1 MKTVLCF
8 GDSNTWGYDPLTRE
22 RFDRDTRWP
31 GVLRNELGEGYL
43 VLEEGLNGRTTVWD
57 DPIDGTHKNGSR
69 YLLPC
74 LESHAPLDLVVIML
88 GTNDLKRRFGV
99 PAEDIARG
107 AARLVGIVRQS
118 MCGPRGDAP
127 QVLLVAPPPTTK
139 LTRLSTWRRTS
150 TGGSEK
156 QSPLA
161 LGNCWG
167 EVSRKHED
175 RNFSRIVLGKR
186 VPNVIWIRRENTSNS
201 ECYERWHWTD
211 GRDVPLTRAYPRE
224 SHK

>member
-1 MKTVLCF
+1 MKTVVCF

-57 DPIDGTHKNGSR
+57 DPVDGAHKNGSR
-69 YLLPC
+69 YLLAC
-74 LESHAPLDLVVIML
+74 LESHAPSDLVVIML

-107 AARLVGIVRQS
+107 AARLVGIARQS

-139 LTRLSTWRRTS
+139 LTRFSEMFEGAGEKSRRFGARFQAQAEEIGCPLLNAADEVVTS
-150 TGGSEK
+150 DLYGIHLEADQHQRLGRAV
-156 QSPLA
+156 A
-161 LGNCWG
+161 L
-167 EVSRKHED
+167 
-175 RNFSRIVLGKR
+175 R
-186 VPNVIWIRRENTSNS
+186 VRELL
-201 ECYERWHWTD
+201 E
-211 GRDVPLTRAYPRE
+211 
-224 SHK
+224 

>member
-22 RFDRDTRWP
+22 RFDRDIRWP
-31 GVLRNELGEGYL
+31 GVLRNELGEDYL
-43 VLEEGLNGRTTVWD
+43 VLEEGLNGRTTIWG
-57 DPIDGTHKNGSR
+57 DPIDGAHKNGSR

-107 AARLVGIVRQS
+107 AARLVGIARQS
-118 MCGPRGDAP
+118 MCGPRCDAP

-139 LTRLSTWRRTS
+139 LTR
-150 TGGSEK
+150 
-156 QSPLA
+156 
-161 LGNCWG
+161 
-167 EVSRKHED
+167 
-175 RNFSRIVLGKR
+175 F
-186 VPNVIWIRRENTSNS
+186 
-201 ECYERWHWTD
+201 
-211 GRDVPLTRAYPRE
+211 
-224 SHK
+224 